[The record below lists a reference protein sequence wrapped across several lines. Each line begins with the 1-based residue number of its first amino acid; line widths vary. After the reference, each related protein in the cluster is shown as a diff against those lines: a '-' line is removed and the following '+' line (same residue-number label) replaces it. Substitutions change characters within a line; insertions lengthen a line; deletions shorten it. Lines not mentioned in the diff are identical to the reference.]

1 MLQSDSNNSAG
12 SRRRLANRRSLGR
25 SVGRSPECRAPS
37 ASARPIRRHRGR
49 TIMTA
54 ALIVGRR
61 ADLITAPTFRRS
73 KVARTNTPARRT
85 GGLTVR
91 AGREQTSAVCQETAG
106 HSSRLWRVCSA
117 VAAPAIESAPGQA
130 RLAADRRAGGLR
142 ASARRAQSAASEAS
156 SRLVKTAPEFGQFVR
171 RRRRP
176 DARRAT
182 RCGCGRRAELNR
194 RPNGTE
200 PSADRSAGGRRVTE
214 RGENIAQRGSVS
226 LRAADKWAPHILFAS
241 CNKARLGRRRTIAP
255 RKATQ
260 S

>member
-117 VAAPAIESAPGQA
+117 VAAPPIESAPGQA
-130 RLAADRRAGGLR
+130 RLGDPPPIDVRADCGR

-194 RPNGTE
+194 APT
-200 PSADRSAGGRRVTE
+200 ADRMEPNRAPTAALAGG
-214 RGENIAQRGSVS
+214 A
-226 LRAADKWAPHILFAS
+226 
-241 CNKARLGRRRTIAP
+241 
-255 RKATQ
+255 
-260 S
+260 